1 MSTEEE
7 NNQIIQQRLAQARK
21 IAPSINI
28 ELDTRRTEEMAKENE
43 RLRMTNEDLNE
54 KLRLSA
60 EAHIKKKMAEYGL
73 PLDRL
78 PEFMANPEALKSY
91 EPRQTPSGSAPLNAQ
106 QYGQSDDIYRRRFPD
121 QKSMV
126 DAILSDMHGS
136 DLQKAEVARSYYNKM
151 LELWVRSKRETQKYD
166 ENFFNPNL
174 PQNMP
179 SDLKRTPEG
188 FLVSENEGDIKRITN
203 SWRAERL
210 RKMGKINDKGEV
222 IQ

>member
-43 RLRMTNEDLNE
+43 RLRITNEDLNE

-91 EPRQTPSGSAPLNAQ
+91 EPRQTPAGSAPLNSQ
-106 QYGQSDDIYRRRFPD
+106 QYGQSDDLYRRKFNSD
-121 QKSMV
+121 KEMV
-126 DAILSDMHGS
+126 DAILTDLHGT
-136 DLQKAEVARSYYNKM
+136 DPKKAEIARSYYDEILGK
-151 LELWVRSKRETQKYD
+151 WVKQKTETR
-166 ENFFNPNL
+166 FRWL
-174 PQNMP
+174 
-179 SDLKRTPEG
+179 L
-188 FLVSENEGDIKRITN
+188 
-203 SWRAERL
+203 
-210 RKMGKINDKGEV
+210 
-222 IQ
+222 

>member
-21 IAPSINI
+21 IAPSINT

-78 PEFMANPEALKSY
+78 PEFMANPEAL
-91 EPRQTPSGSAPLNAQ
+91 E
-106 QYGQSDDIYRRRFPD
+106 
-121 QKSMV
+121 
-126 DAILSDMHGS
+126 
-136 DLQKAEVARSYYNKM
+136 
-151 LELWVRSKRETQKYD
+151 
-166 ENFFNPNL
+166 
-174 PQNMP
+174 
-179 SDLKRTPEG
+179 
-188 FLVSENEGDIKRITN
+188 
-203 SWRAERL
+203 
-210 RKMGKINDKGEV
+210 
-222 IQ
+222 